1 MTTVDSRMTPAAN
14 RSASARPATRIPPFV
29 RKLLRSQQF
38 GLVSVIVLLLI
49 ALSVL
54 AGSHVDDVT
63 GATVNNFWNTHTLIQ
78 TATDASFVAIMAVG
92 ATIVIISG
100 GIDLSVGS
108 VYALAGVAMGLILR
122 AAAPGGGVGAV
133 LLAFVVCVAVGIAAG
148 ALNGAMVVGLRV
160 HPFIITLGTMWI
172 LRGIAFVTSK
182 AESILLPEA
191 LTRFAKSPLGLG
203 RGALP
208 GADAVH
214 ADRERAGRRS
224 ICSAR

>member
-1 MTTVDSRMTPAAN
+1 MTTADPSMTPAAVPPDAPRN
-14 RSASARPATRIPPFV
+14 GSSGASRDGSSDASHAKRIPPFV

-54 AGSHVDDVT
+54 AGSHVDDAT
-63 GATVNNFWNTHTLIQ
+63 GPTVNNFWNSHTLIQ

-122 AAAPGGGVGAV
+122 VRGARRRRRRGAAGVRRLRRRRAS
-133 LLAFVVCVAVGIAAG
+133 LAG

-160 HPFIITLGTMWI
+160 HPFIITLG
-172 LRGIAFVTSK
+172 RCGSCA
-182 AESILLPEA
+182 A
-191 LTRFAKSPLGLG
+191 SPSWPA
-203 RGALP
+203 RP
-208 GADAVH
+208 
-214 ADRERAGRRS
+214 RASCCPSR
-224 ICSAR
+224 